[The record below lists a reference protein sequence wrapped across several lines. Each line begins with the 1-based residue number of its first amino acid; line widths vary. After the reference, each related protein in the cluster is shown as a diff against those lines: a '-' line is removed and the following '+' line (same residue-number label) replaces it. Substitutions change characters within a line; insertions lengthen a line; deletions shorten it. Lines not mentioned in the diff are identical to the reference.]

1 VKTVAFG
8 VGLAIMAIGAVGVVV
23 PSCLVWIAQHSGT
36 SGAFYVFA
44 VVRVALGLVL
54 ISAASASRAPRTLRI
69 LGFFVLIAG
78 IATALIGLMAI
89 DRAAAIIEWWLR
101 QGSGVVRLDGVLALA
116 VGGFLAYTC
125 APTRRAA

>member
-1 VKTVAFG
+1 
-8 VGLAIMAIGAVGVVV
+8 VGLAIMAIGAVGVVA